1 MKNALKFFLA
11 LAAMLLIMLAVRA
24 WAFTIYQVTNSDLQP
39 EVRKGDRMMV
49 NRLGS
54 AYQKGNIIV
63 FGKDSSW
70 IGRVEAVPG
79 DTINLEKQNYRLPT
93 ECVYCGSTEQCY
105 YLVDMGK
112 MKTLVRHGDIIGTAF
127 RIWPFN
133 R

>member
-70 IGRVEAVPG
+70 IGRVEAVQG
-79 DTINLEKQNYRLPT
+79 DTINLEEQNYRLPT

-112 MKTLVRHGDIIGTAF
+112 MKTLVRHGDIVGTAF

>member
-70 IGRVEAVPG
+70 IGRVEAGPG
-79 DTINLEKQNYRLPT
+79 DTINLEEQNYRLPT

-112 MKTLVRHGDIIGTAF
+112 MKTLVRHGDIVGTAF

>member
-11 LAAMLLIMLAVRA
+11 LAAMLLIMLAVHA
-24 WAFTIYQVTNSDLQP
+24 WAFTIHQ
-39 EVRKGDRMMV
+39 DRMMV

-79 DTINLEKQNYRLPT
+79 DTINLEEQNYRLPT

-112 MKTLVRHGDIIGTAF
+112 MKTLVRHGDIVGTAF

>member
-24 WAFTIYQVTNSDLQP
+24 WAFTIYQVTNSDLHP
-39 EVRKGDRMMV
+39 EVRKGE
-49 NRLGS
+49 
-54 AYQKGNIIV
+54 
-63 FGKDSSW
+63 DSSW

-93 ECVYCGSTEQCY
+93 ECVYCGSTEQRY

-112 MKTLVRHGDIIGTAF
+112 MKTLVRHGDIVGTAF